1 MNISGKIHKIFPEER
16 KSDKFTMRNF
26 VLDTGARYGN
36 LVIFQLTNDKC
47 DLADK
52 VSPGDNVDVS
62 FDIVSN
68 ESRDRFFVNLNAY
81 KIELTR

>member
-1 MNISGKIHKIFPEER
+1 MKTATLIKRAFLFLLIF
-16 KSDKFTMRNF
+16 
-26 VLDTGARYGN
+26 L

-52 VSPGDNVDVS
+52 VKPGDNVDVS
-62 FDIVSN
+62 FDIVGN

-81 KIELTR
+81 RIERN